1 MDTPWQLQDAKT
13 HFSELVDAALE
24 GKPQHV
30 TRRGKSAV
38 VVVSAEDYDRLQ
50 RGARS
55 GAPGFI
61 EHLLAVPKS
70 KPSRRKGTRP
80 AVCGPRLRD
89 IDFE

>member
-1 MDTPWQLQDAKT
+1 MQDAKT

-24 GKPQHV
+24 GRPQHV

-50 RGARS
+50 CGARS

-61 EHLLAVPKS
+61 EHLLAVPKP
-70 KPSRRKGTRP
+70 KRSRRKANVP
-80 AVCGPRLRD
+80 ATSGPRLRD